1 MWSALQMFTE
11 TMAERAYSIGRPPL
25 VVSPTTVERV
35 SMLGARRARPGRDQH
50 VLKLRAGSC
59 FASGTAPAGGP
70 GPTRGGDGG
79 LDATARWRAS
89 LTTWS
94 GVSARTPTSARA
106 RAPASVP
113 CLLIPGTL
121 RKPPG
126 TLLDGASPV
135 PALVGSSP
143 PHPFVL
149 PPPPHG

>member
-70 GPTRGGDGG
+70 GATRGGDGG

-89 LTTWS
+89 LTTWCQRQPKPDQL
-94 GVSARTPTSARA
+94 SA
-106 RAPASVP
+106 
-113 CLLIPGTL
+113 
-121 RKPPG
+121 
-126 TLLDGASPV
+126 
-135 PALVGSSP
+135 
-143 PHPFVL
+143 
-149 PPPPHG
+149 